1 MGYVRIDGFVSECL
15 GQVSCSSSRGTKK
28 KARSRRV
35 PRRSL
40 RTSPRTSLRTS
51 LRTLGGSRD
60 PRTSPRRRARPRK
73 KSSEQKSRSEEKS
86 SEDKSRS
93 QEKSSNDAASERREE
108 AARAQ
113 KKAEDQAMWGPFGP
127 VKAFSIA
134 GLEVARQAGFL
145 KNGAWAEEKVRCPC
159 CWLLKPRSTM
169 HKCT

>member
-1 MGYVRIDGFVSECL
+1 MPWPGILQLKPRDQEESSE
-15 GQVSCSSSRGTKK
+15 SESSKEKPADKS
-28 KARSRRV
+28 ADQSAD
-35 PRRSL
+35 PRREQ
-40 RTSPRTSLRTS
+40 RSP
-51 LRTLGGSRD
+51 D
-60 PRTSPRRRARPRK
+60 K
-73 KSSEQKSRSEEKS
+73 SEEKSTSEEQS

-169 HKCT
+169 HTHLSAATGK